1 MLANLRKAIDS
12 GIIDIGGFY
21 NAPFNRYRGDPRFIE
36 LEQESIRLANAE
48 RRKLG
53 MLAI

>member
-21 NAPFNRYRGDPRFIE
+21 NAQFNRYRSDPRFIE
-36 LEQESIRLANAE
+36 LEEESIRLANAE